1 MKNILFV
8 LIISGSSFLM
18 MSACKSERITTPH
31 TPNIL
36 IAISDDHSFPHTGFA
51 GCRFVR
57 TPNFDRIAKEG
68 IFFTNCIAGSPGC
81 APSRSAIVTGRH
93 HWQNEQSGQHA
104 SSWLK
109 KYVPYVDLLETNG
122 YHTGFTGKGV
132 GPFQYA
138 RNELDSLWRKEDAAV
153 KAFNEIQ
160 YQIGTPSDERTASGI
175 DKIHYYSNSRNFMK
189 IKNKGQ
195 PFYFWYGSRE
205 PHRVYEKDSWK
216 HNSKTLDM
224 VEVPDFYP
232 DSDDIRGDILD
243 YAVEIEWF
251 DLHLGRMLNYLDS
264 IGELDNTIVIVTG
277 DNGMPFPRAKSNS
290 FEYGVHIPLAIRYP
304 KSFPGN
310 RIIDDPVSFVD
321 FAPTLLEL
329 AGTLPDGMMPMSGK
343 SIVNILKSKKSGIID
358 VSKKYVFAGRE
369 RHSASRWENMGYP
382 QRAIRS
388 TNHLFV
394 WNIKPERWPAGAP
407 QSLNLDSE
415 TEHFPI
421 FGIDENG
428 IHHSEWAFTDVDA
441 FPTKSFLIE
450 NHTDESI
457 SHFFDLSY
465 GKRPEFELYDIVI
478 DPDCLNNLYEDPN
491 FGKLAREMKSELMKE
506 LEKSGDPRVVGPNK
520 EIFDTYIRYSKMRK
534 FPKPQWAEE

>member
-8 LIISGSSFLM
+8 LII
-18 MSACKSERITTPH
+18 
-31 TPNIL
+31 
-36 IAISDDHSFPHTGFA
+36 
-51 GCRFVR
+51 
-57 TPNFDRIAKEG
+57 
-68 IFFTNCIAGSPGC
+68 
-81 APSRSAIVTGRH
+81 
-93 HWQNEQSGQHA
+93 
-104 SSWLK
+104 LK
-109 KYVPYVDLLETNG
+109 ANG

-138 RNELDSLWRKEDAAV
+138 RSELDSLWRKEDAAG

-175 DKIHYYSNSRNFMK
+175 DKIDYYSNFRNFMK
-189 IKNKGQ
+189 IKKMGQ

-216 HNSKTLDM
+216 HNGKSLEM

-277 DNGMPFPRAKSNS
+277 DNGMPFPRAKSNC
-290 FEYGVHIPLAIRYP
+290 FEYGVHVPMAIRYP
-304 KSFPGN
+304 KSFPGD
-310 RIIDDPVSFVD
+310 RIVYDPVSFVD

-421 FGIDENG
+421 FGIDDNCL
-428 IHHSEWAFTDVDA
+428 HHSGSAFTDVDA
-441 FPTKSFLIE
+441 SPTISFLIE